1 MIKRIIKSILQSRGF
16 TINLYNQDVEK
27 LNKVKY
33 DWLKN
38 INITSVIDI
47 GASTGGFA
55 KKIRTILPNAT
66 IHSFEP
72 LISSY
77 QVLLNALPN
86 DDKFYAY
93 HIAMGDKKGKAKFYE
108 NDYSGSSSLLKMTHL
123 HKEAYPQT
131 KNETEIEVDIDTLD
145 NLFFDFSKFNGR
157 ILLKMDVQG
166 AEGKVLEGACRL
178 LDSVDIVFTEV
189 SFTELYEKSIQFNE
203 ISKVLEKKGFVVFGF
218 ENVSQSLINGIF
230 LQADAF
236 FVKKQLIKEIVN
248 GK

>member
-1 MIKRIIKSILQSRGF
+1 MFKRIIKSLLRKRGL
-16 TINLYNQDVEK
+16 TISIYNQDLEQ

-38 INITSVIDI
+38 INLTTVIDV

-55 KKIRTILPNAT
+55 KKIRTVIPSVT

-72 LISSY
+72 LKSSY
-77 QVLLNALPN
+77 QVLLDAFAN
-86 DDKFYAY
+86 DNNFFAH
-93 HIAMGDKKGKAKFYE
+93 HIAISDSKGKARFYE
-108 NDYSGSSSLLKMTHL
+108 NDYSGSSSLLKMTNL

-131 KNETEIEVDIDTLD
+131 RNETEIEVNTDTLD
-145 NLFFDFSKFNGR
+145 NIFIDSLKTDGR

-166 AEGKVLEGACRL
+166 AEGKVLEGATNFL
-178 LDSVDIVFTEV
+178 NFVDIVFTEV
-189 SFTELYEKSIQFNE
+189 SFTELYEKTIQFNE